1 VAEMKRERENRAFT
15 PLFGLNGD
23 VSPDRVWVFWPRCP
37 EFVLATVLN
46 RVGTRPKQG
55 MVAC

>member
-1 VAEMKRERENRAFT
+1 MKRERENRAFT